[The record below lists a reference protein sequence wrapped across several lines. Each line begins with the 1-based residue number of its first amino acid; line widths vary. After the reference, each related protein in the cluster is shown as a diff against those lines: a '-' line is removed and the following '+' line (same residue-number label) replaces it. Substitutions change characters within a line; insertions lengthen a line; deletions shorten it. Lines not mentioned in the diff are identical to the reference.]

1 MDPIFLVRSYVEI
14 HLFLA
19 VLFGICLLLGFLT
32 RSLRVGLRPGQLL
45 PISYLLLLASLI
57 LPFFL
62 PASTLTIHPPI
73 QVWSAPPLQARS
85 PDFHS
90 ATISFSSMSVPSY
103 AVSMTH
109 IEWGLLSAAVFGF
122 AVGLVQLMR
131 SIVRLRR
138 VIRESFLIRRI
149 GSIRILASECERTP
163 YSFRTL
169 RRHYVVIPSEML
181 GRPVELRVAIF
192 HELQHHRQGDT
203 LAVHGIELLKLL
215 FFINPFVHFL
225 ENKISTFQEFA
236 CDECL
241 VDRKKV
247 SPHAYGSCLIWAAEH
262 NLGAHRFLA
271 GTTGMAV
278 SSSGKQLKRRIEM
291 MFQYQETKRGKW
303 AGRLLGTVALIALVT
318 TAYAT
323 QSLVRDRRISLEEA
337 QQMANTAAIGSSV
350 PIVVNDAVLEQL
362 NRFVGTPD
370 GRAYMRDAIANMQ
383 QYRPMMEQKIREYHL
398 PEELLAIPII
408 ESKYRNYKPA
418 SSPGAGLWMF
428 ITPTAQRYGLRVDDN
443 ADDRLNPD
451 LETDAAMRYLG
462 SNNLVFQDWLLSML
476 AYNAGEKRVQSGIDA
491 TGSRDA
497 WKLVQAGFDGDKD
510 YLAMVMASI
519 IVMKNPS
526 VLD

>member
-1 MDPIFLVRSYVEI
+1 
-14 HLFLA
+14 
-19 VLFGICLLLGFLT
+19 
-32 RSLRVGLRPGQLL
+32 
-45 PISYLLLLASLI
+45 
-57 LPFFL
+57 
-62 PASTLTIHPPI
+62 
-73 QVWSAPPLQARS
+73 
-85 PDFHS
+85 
-90 ATISFSSMSVPSY
+90 
-103 AVSMTH
+103 
-109 IEWGLLSAAVFGF
+109 
-122 AVGLVQLMR
+122 
-131 SIVRLRR
+131 
-138 VIRESFLIRRI
+138 
-149 GSIRILASECERTP
+149 
-163 YSFRTL
+163 
-169 RRHYVVIPSEML
+169 
-181 GRPVELRVAIF
+181 
-192 HELQHHRQGDT
+192 
-203 LAVHGIELLKLL
+203 
-215 FFINPFVHFL
+215 
-225 ENKISTFQEFA
+225 
-236 CDECL
+236 
-241 VDRKKV
+241 
-247 SPHAYGSCLIWAAEH
+247 
-262 NLGAHRFLA
+262 
-271 GTTGMAV
+271 
-278 SSSGKQLKRRIEM
+278 M